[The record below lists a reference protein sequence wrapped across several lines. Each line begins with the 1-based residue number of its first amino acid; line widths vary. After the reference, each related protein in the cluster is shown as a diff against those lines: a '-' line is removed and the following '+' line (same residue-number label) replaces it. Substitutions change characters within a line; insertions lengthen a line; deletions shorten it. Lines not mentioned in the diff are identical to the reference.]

1 VTVVSDT
8 GPLIALAKVNQL
20 RLLEQLYGQVRIPP
34 AVHRELLAK
43 RGPEAARLD
52 DALAHFIGVAPVVQ
66 LSPEVE
72 VATLG
77 LDPGEGEAIA
87 LAYGRRTL
95 LVIDDFLGRVAARR
109 LGLSITGVVG
119 LLIRA
124 KEAALIPAVRPLL
137 GEIRRQGYWLSD
149 ELLDVATR
157 LAGED

>member
-8 GPLIALAKVNQL
+8 GPLIALAKANQL
-20 RLLEQLYGQVRIPP
+20 RLLEQLFGQIHVPP

-43 RGPEAARLD
+43 GGPEAARLD
-52 DALAHFIGVAPVVQ
+52 DALAHFIGIAPVAQ
-66 LSPEVE
+66 LPPEVE

-77 LDPGEGEAIA
+77 LDPGEQEAIA
-87 LAYGRRTL
+87 LAHERKTL

-124 KEAALIPAVRPLL
+124 KEAALVPAVCPLL
-137 GEIRRQGYWLSD
+137 GQIRRQGYWLSD
-149 ELLDVATR
+149 ELLDAAAK